1 VSIEYLVDT
10 NVVSETA
17 KPEPNT
23 RVVAWLRTQNPI
35 VLPAVGVYELARG
48 IERTSGRKRLFLDGW
63 LSALLDG
70 NSRVVPF
77 DQTAALV
84 AASIE
89 SEARR
94 RGRPVPERDL
104 FILAI
109 ARCQGLRL
117 ATRNVNDFRGHGV
130 GLFDP
135 FNDLHVP

>member
-17 KPEPNT
+17 RPQPNT
-23 RVVAWLRTQNPI
+23 RVLAWLRTQNPI

-70 NSRVVPF
+70 NARVVAF

-117 ATRNVNDFRGHGV
+117 ATRNVRDFRGHGV

-135 FNDLHVP
+135 FNDP